1 MRTLATITLLA
12 TLGLWGCK
20 KPVATEHLAT
30 AAQEGVT
37 ILNPSFTGFKGHQKR
52 GTLGVGL
59 IIENPVV
66 DSIEISTIAVAAH
79 SGGEER
85 CGDKMNF
92 GKTIASGDKIRI
104 KLEFQCLYDEL
115 NYPLDLSATLVFRPP
130 QGEAVTVEF
139 LRENVK
145 IRE

>member
-1 MRTLATITLLA
+1 MRTLATLTLVA
-12 TLGLWGCK
+12 AIGLSGCK

-30 AAQEGVT
+30 AAQEGVV
-37 ILNPSFTGFKGHQKR
+37 ILNPSFTGFKGPQKR

-59 IIENPVV
+59 IIENPVL
-66 DSIEISTIAVAAH
+66 DPIEISNIAVAAH

-85 CGDKMNF
+85 CGDRMNF
-92 GKTIASGDKIRI
+92 GKTIASGDKIRV
-104 KLEFQCLYDEL
+104 KLEFQCLFSEL
-115 NYPLDLSATLVFRPP
+115 NYPLDLSATIVFRPP
-130 QGEAVTVEF
+130 QGEDVTVEF